1 MEVPL
6 VQENITE
13 GEVIR
18 TEGKKYLDK
27 NETGMTS
34 EEIQK
39 FEEDWRNLWKP
50 QDKAELDW
58 KSLKRR

>member
-50 QDKAELDW
+50 QDKAELD
-58 KSLKRR
+58 